1 MSQAEKDFESFLKN
15 NHIKYKSQYKI
26 FDIPFTQRH
35 YHLVDFYLPDYD
47 LYIEVKG
54 FMTLFQINVLKY
66 LLKYRKEHF
75 YILQVTEEDWI
86 KPYNKL
92 VHNSLRNKL
101 ELNKDMQY
109 KELLKLKKGNI
120 DISSLQKLSLRR
132 LNSYIKYRNK
142 DINTWINS

>member
-1 MSQAEKDFESFLKN
+1 MSQAEKDFESFLRK
-15 NHIKYKSQYKI
+15 NHIKYEAQYKI

-86 KPYNKL
+86 KPYNKSL
-92 VHNSLRNKL
+92 HNSLRNKL
-101 ELNKDMQY
+101 ELNRDMQY
-109 KELLKLKKGNI
+109 KEIIKLKKGNI
-120 DISSLQKLSLRR
+120 DINSLQKVSLKR
-132 LNSYIKYRNK
+132 LKDYIKYRKK
-142 DINTWINS
+142 DINTWVNS